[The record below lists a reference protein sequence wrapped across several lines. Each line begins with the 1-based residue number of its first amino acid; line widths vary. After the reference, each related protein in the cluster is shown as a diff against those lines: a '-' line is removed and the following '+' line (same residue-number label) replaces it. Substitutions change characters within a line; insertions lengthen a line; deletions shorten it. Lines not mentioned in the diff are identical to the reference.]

1 MSRIRIPWDELPRL
15 DLETARHAVDAVAVR
30 TPLLP
35 CPSLGERLGRP
46 VHLKLES
53 LQVTGSFK
61 VRGAA
66 ARIARLGP
74 DERERGVVA
83 CSSGNHG
90 RAVAHVAGRAGVPA
104 TICVPDWVDPVKREA
119 IEAAGARIVLAGPT
133 YDEAEETAEGLREEE
148 GLTLVHP
155 FDDPWVVAGQ
165 ATVGLEIVADLPGV
179 GAVVIPLS
187 GGGLA
192 GGIAYAVKAARTGV
206 AAVAVSAER
215 ARVMVESLRAGAPV
229 ALEETETLA
238 SALAGGI
245 GLENRITFPLVRALV
260 DAHALVGEDEIAE
273 AMLHAHRHLGL
284 VVEGG
289 GAVGLA
295 ALLTGRLDDALEGL
309 GTPEDAPVVLVIS
322 GGNVELE
329 TLCRLAGG
337 GPGRAA
343 GSSG

>member
-1 MSRIRIPWDELPRL
+1 MSRISWDELPHL
-15 DLETARHAVDAVAVR
+15 DLETARHAVDEVAVR

-35 CPSLGERLGRP
+35 SPSLSEHLGRP

-53 LQVTGSFK
+53 LQLTGSFK

-74 DERERGVVA
+74 DERTRGVVA

-90 RAVAHVAGRAGVPA
+90 RAVAYVAARAGIPA

-119 IEAAGARIVLAGPT
+119 IEAEGARIVLAGNT
-133 YDEAEETAEGLREEE
+133 YDEAEERAERLRAEE
-148 GLTLVHP
+148 GLTVVHP

-165 ATVGLEIVADLPGV
+165 ATVGLEIVAELPDL

-192 GGIAYAVKAARTGV
+192 GGIAYAVKAARPEV
-206 AAVAVSAER
+206 ATVAVSAGR

-229 ALEETETLA
+229 EMEESETLA

-245 GLENRITFPLVRALV
+245 GLDNRVTFPLIRTLV
-260 DAHALVGEDEIAE
+260 DAHALVDEEEIAG
-273 AMLHAHRHLGL
+273 AMLHAHRRLHL

-295 ALLTGRLDDALEGL
+295 ALLGGGLDEALAEAGAR
-309 GTPEDAPVVLVIS
+309 EDAPMVVVVS
-322 GGNVELE
+322 GGNVGLGTLARIAEKRAGPEE
-329 TLCRLAGG
+329 T
-337 GPGRAA
+337 
-343 GSSG
+343 SSG

>member
-1 MSRIRIPWDELPRL
+1 WDDLPRL
-15 DLETARHAVDAVAVR
+15 DLETARHAVDSVAVR

-35 CPSLGERLGRP
+35 CPSTGDRLGRP

-74 DERERGVVA
+74 DERARGVVA

-90 RAVAHVAGRAGVPA
+90 RAVAHVAGRAGIPA

-119 IEAAGARIVLAGPT
+119 IEAEEARIVLAGAT
-133 YDEAEETAEGLREEE
+133 YDAAEERAERFRDEE
-148 GLTLVHP
+148 GLTVVHP

-165 ATVGLEIVADLPGV
+165 ATVGREIVADLPDL

-192 GGIAYAVKAARTGV
+192 GGVAYAVKAARPEVTT
-206 AAVAVSAER
+206 VAVSAER

-229 ALEETETLA
+229 EMEETDTLA

-245 GLENRITFPLVRALV
+245 GLDNRVTLPLIRALV
-260 DAHALVGEDEIAE
+260 DAHVLVGEEEIAGT
-273 AMLHAHRHLGL
+273 MLHAHRHLHL

-295 ALLTGRLDDALEGL
+295 ALLGGRLDEALAGA
-309 GTPEDAPVVLVIS
+309 PRDAPVVVIVS
-322 GGNVELE
+322 GGNVGLG
-329 TLCRLAGG
+329 TLARIAEERAG
-337 GPGRAA
+337 RNDT
-343 GSSG
+343 SSG